1 MKMNANRTILAL
13 LLFLLLIPACGPAN
27 EAPIP
32 PTPTPVPAA
41 TETPAPTPTVTLFP
55 TRTPRPTPYPFETVT
70 FTTVDD
76 VTLSGRLFGTGEV
89 AVILAHQGTPGAD
102 QDTWLTFAGL
112 LAEDGFTALTLDFRG
127 VGESGGSLN
136 YANLGMDVEAAA
148 GFLRER
154 GHTRIACAG
163 ASMGG
168 TACIRAAQSNDFI
181 GLIILASTMRT
192 GGNPSLTLSHDEL
205 AGLDMPK
212 LFITAENDNHMV
224 INDIRTMYDLSP
236 EPKQLLALPGSR
248 HGTFL
253 FATDAGPALTDAM
266 LTFLEGLR

>member
-1 MKMNANRTILAL
+1 MILMKTNANRTILAL
-13 LLFLLLIPACGPAN
+13 LLFLLLIPACSPAG
-27 EAPIP
+27 EERT
-32 PTPTPVPAA
+32 TPTPVPTA
-41 TETPAPTPTVTLFP
+41 TETPTPILAPTA
-55 TRTPRPTPYPFETVT
+55 TRTPRPTPYPFEAVS
-70 FTTVDD
+70 FTTTDD

-102 QDTWLTFAGL
+102 QDTWQSFAGL

-154 GHTRIACAG
+154 GYTRIACAG

-192 GGNPSLTLSHDEL
+192 GGNPSLSLSHDEL
-205 AGLDMPK
+205 AGLDIPK